1 VSGATENA
9 ATENAAT
16 ENAATENAAT
26 ENAAGS
32 REKWKHG
39 RAIVDAEVFS

>member
-9 ATENAAT
+9 ATENAD
-16 ENAATENAAT
+16 
-26 ENAAGS
+26 GS

-39 RAIVDAEVFS
+39 RAIVNAEVFS